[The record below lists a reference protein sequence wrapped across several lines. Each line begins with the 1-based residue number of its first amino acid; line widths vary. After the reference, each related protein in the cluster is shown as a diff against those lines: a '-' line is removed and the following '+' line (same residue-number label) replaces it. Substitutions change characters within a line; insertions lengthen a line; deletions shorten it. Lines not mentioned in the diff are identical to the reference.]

1 MPGSE
6 LKTNAR
12 KIMHENAP
20 AIFILSAIFVIV
32 TTVMSELEFRL
43 PGLTSAYDQLLER
56 LSSAERPTLGMFF
69 PSIRPVGAILS
80 VVLLIVTPVVEIG
93 YMNFCLKMERGSKCD
108 YKDILDGFLFFG
120 KTILLSIVI
129 FIFTFLWSLLFIFP
143 GIAAYYRY
151 RQAYYIL
158 LDSPDKGIMTCIRE
172 SKQLMAGNK
181 LDLFLVD
188 FSFLGWSILNLIVMM
203 IIPTSFS
210 LPLVSIWIAPYHGLT
225 CAAFYNKLV
234 SRVSY

>member
-1 MPGSE
+1 M
-6 LKTNAR
+6 L
-12 KIMHENAP
+12 ENAP
-20 AIFILSAIFVIV
+20 TIFILSAIFVII

-43 PGLTSAYDQLLER
+43 PGMSTAYDQLLER
-56 LSSAERPTLGMFF
+56 LSSAERPSVLMFI
-69 PSIRPVGAILS
+69 PVIRPGGAILS
-80 VVLLIVTPVVEIG
+80 VVLLFITPVVEIG
-93 YMNFCLKMERGSKCD
+93 YMNFCLNMERGSKCD
-108 YKDILDGFLFFG
+108 YKDILDGFMFFG
-120 KTILLSIVI
+120 KTILMFIMM
-129 FIFTFLWSLLFIFP
+129 FIFTFLWSLLLIFP

-158 LDSPDKGIMTCIRE
+158 LDSPDKSVMTCIRE

-188 FSFLGWSILNLIVMM
+188 FSFLGWTILNMFVMM
-203 IIPTSFS
+203 IIPVPFS
-210 LPLVSIWIAPYHGLT
+210 LPIVSIWIAPYRGLT